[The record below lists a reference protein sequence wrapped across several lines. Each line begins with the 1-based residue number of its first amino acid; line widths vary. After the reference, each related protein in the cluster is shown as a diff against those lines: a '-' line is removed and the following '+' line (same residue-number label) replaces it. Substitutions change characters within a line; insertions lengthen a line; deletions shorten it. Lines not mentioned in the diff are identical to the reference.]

1 MKEQTVLI
9 GIDGA
14 TFSILDPLMDEGVM
28 PFLKE
33 FIASGARAELCSVI
47 PPLTPP
53 AWTSLMTGRSPGQ
66 HGVFDFFCKEAAD
79 SHHIRFMTSRD
90 VGCETIWAMVDRYGR
105 RATVLNF
112 PLTFPPP
119 RINGNVVPGGW
130 MPWRQLR
137 LGCHPAGLYDKL
149 KALPGFNPR
158 ELAMD
163 MAHEEKV
170 LEGCKQDEYEG
181 WIALHI
187 RRERQWFNVLRYL
200 MQEDPAE
207 LTAILFDG
215 VDKLQH
221 LCWRFLDPACVEEFK
236 SPWEQRVRAQCLEYF
251 RQLDGLLAKIVHL
264 AGPEA
269 TVVMASDHGFGPQVR
284 TFFVNAWL
292 EQQGYLAWADGKGP
306 RASDTEVLGVG
317 QLARHVYLLD
327 WERTRAYAAMPSS
340 NGIHIVRAFPPL
352 QGGLGEVDA
361 EYESFRNRLIEE
373 LCALKDPLSGEAVV
387 SRVWKREDAFAG
399 PYLELAPDL
408 TLELQDG
415 GLVSILASDTVVSRR
430 SEPSG
435 THRPEGIFVA
445 QGLGIRQGVRLP
457 ALSILDVAPL
467 VLYSLGLPVP
477 DDLEGRLPTEVL
489 EPAALQ
495 VRPVETVSPPKP
507 AVEPSHMPV
516 GPVLDEEAE
525 AEILRRL
532 RALGYIE

>member
-1 MKEQTVLI
+1 MKAQTILI

-14 TFSILDPLMDEGVM
+14 TFSILDPLMDDGVM

-33 FIASGARAELCSVI
+33 FVASGARAELRSVI

-53 AWTSLMTGRSPGQ
+53 AWTSLVTGRSPGQ
-66 HGVFDFFCKEAAD
+66 HGIFDFFRKEAPD
-79 SHHIRFMTSRD
+79 SQYIRFMTSRD
-90 VGCETIWAMVDRYGR
+90 VGCETIWAMADRHGL

-137 LGCHPAGLYDKL
+137 LGCHPAGLYDRL

-163 MAHEEKV
+163 MTHEEKV

-200 MQEDPAE
+200 MEEDPAE

-221 LCWRFLDPACVEEFK
+221 LCWRFLAPAYVEELK
-236 SPWEQRVRAQCLEYF
+236 LPWEKQVRAQCLEYF
-251 RQLDGLLAKIVHL
+251 RQLDELLAEIVQL

-269 TVVMASDHGFGPQVR
+269 TVVLASDHGFGSQVR

-292 EQQGYLAWADGKGP
+292 EQRGYLAWADGRGP
-306 RASDTEVLGVG
+306 RVSDTEVLGMG

-327 WERTRAYAAMPSS
+327 WERTRAYAPMPSG
-340 NGIHIVRAFPPL
+340 NGIHIVRADGDHPH
-352 QGGLGEVDA
+352 GVSDA
-361 EYESFRNRLIEE
+361 EYEPFRDQLIEE
-373 LCALKDPLSGEAVV
+373 LCALKDPISGEPVV
-387 SRVWKREDAFAG
+387 VRVWKREEVFAG
-399 PYLELAPDL
+399 PDLELAPDL

-415 GLVSILASDTVVSRR
+415 GLVSILASEVPVSPRP
-430 SEPSG
+430 EPSG
-435 THRPEGIFVA
+435 SHHPEGIFIARGPGV
-445 QGLGIRQGVRLP
+445 RQGVQLP
-457 ALSILDVAPL
+457 ELSILDVAPL
-467 VLYSLGLPVP
+467 LLYSLGLPVP
-477 DDLEGRLPTEVL
+477 EDVEGRVPTEAL
-489 EPAALQ
+489 EPAALRA
-495 VRPVETVSPPKP
+495 RPIETVTPSE
-507 AVEPSHMPV
+507 AAAEPFQAQP
-516 GPVLDEEAE
+516 GPVLDEETE

-532 RALGYIE
+532 RALGYVE